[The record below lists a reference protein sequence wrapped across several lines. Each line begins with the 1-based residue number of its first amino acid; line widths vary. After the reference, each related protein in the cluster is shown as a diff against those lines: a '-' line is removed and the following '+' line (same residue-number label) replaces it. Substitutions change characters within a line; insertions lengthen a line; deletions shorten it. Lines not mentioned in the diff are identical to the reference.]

1 VSPKAT
7 KYMLA
12 FFAVAALGFFAATV
26 WSYQDNYGG
35 TKAEA
40 TITRCEDTG
49 GPFRRRNVDEIYCYG
64 RWVVD
69 GRRQTGDVFNAKPS
83 DVGKTISVRV
93 HGDRASK
100 PQLWQTI
107 GMAVGGLFMVGTVVL
122 VARES
127 RKPPGPKPRRL

>member
-1 VSPKAT
+1 MSQKAT
-7 KYMLA
+7 RYLLA

-26 WSYQDNYGG
+26 WSYQDNYSG

-40 TITRCEDTG
+40 TITHCEDRG
-49 GPFRRRNVDEIYCYG
+49 GILRTRNLDEIYCYG
-64 RWVVD
+64 RWVVN
-69 GRRQTGDVFNAKPS
+69 GRRQTGDVFNTKPS

-107 GMAVGGLFMVGTVVL
+107 GMAVGGLFMLGTIVL
-122 VARES
+122 VVRES
-127 RKPPGPKPRRL
+127 RNRRDLGPRRL